1 MICYYDVFDWSCSLF
16 PLSHRLIAIT
26 ITLWGT
32 TSCLMYC
39 VTDFARIADGTG
51 SSLVSASLQS
61 FIGFPLCHDWFCR
74 YCASHYPLPVSGS
87 NRCCSYHPFRSAHA
101 SAVWLGLSCL
111 NIRSMVGVPSR
122 SFSGLLDSCGVPF
135 SFYPYPALC
144 WCALS
149 TLLFHFHFNLGV
161 ILIYSP
167 RSYEAGACFYFR
179 LFRGLPHGLGQ
190 WFFHESSFFFTDKS
204 LPMGNKQNV
213 YSQINPRRTT
223 FPRRLVASNKLN
235 INQLKFRNYE
245 KV

>member
-74 YCASHYPLPVSGS
+74 YCVSHYPLPVSGS

-111 NIRSMVGVPSR
+111 NIRSMVGVHHARSLAYLTVVVCPSLFTPIR
-122 SFSGLLDSCGVPF
+122 HCADALYQLYFFISILILALYLFILREVTKREPVFISGSSVDCLTALDNDFSMNLPF
-135 SFYPYPALC
+135 SLPTSLC
-144 WCALS
+144 LWA
-149 TLLFHFHFNLGV
+149 
-161 ILIYSP
+161 I
-167 RSYEAGACFYFR
+167 
-179 LFRGLPHGLGQ
+179 
-190 WFFHESSFFFTDKS
+190 
-204 LPMGNKQNV
+204 NKTC
-213 YSQINPRRTT
+213 IHR
-223 FPRRLVASNKLN
+223 
-235 INQLKFRNYE
+235 
-245 KV
+245 